1 LTLRFCGTT
10 LGITVMENRKNQ
22 RFELRLPLEI
32 IGGQAPLC
40 KGETK
45 NVSSCGVLFAASA
58 PVAVGEAIEYLITLP
73 KARGTRTAVRLRCIG
88 KVVRK
93 NEAGNDDSRPEEASE
108 FAATLERYEFLREP
122 K

>member
-1 LTLRFCGTT
+1 
-10 LGITVMENRKNQ
+10 MEHRKNQ
-22 RFELRLPLEI
+22 RFELKLPLEI
-32 IGGQAPLC
+32 IGGPVPLS

-45 NVSSCGVLFAASA
+45 NVSSCGVLFAAEA
-58 PVAVGEAIEYLITLP
+58 GVGVGEAIEYLITLP
-73 KARGTRTAVRLRCIG
+73 KARGTRAAVRLRCIG

-93 NEAGNDDSRPEEASE
+93 NEAGNDGSRAEAAPQ